1 MGGHSSN
8 SGGDTGPANRYST
21 PKKKVV
27 DFIKGGG
34 VVGYAVRAITK
45 NIKETKAKKAKQN
58 ALDYEGDAL
67 GTKSA
72 NTYTTPTDND
82 RGVNDNALVM
92 DQAIVSKK
100 STEQPKVKAQM
111 NNTNETT
118 TKGPTSVEMTSDE
131 KLSAAKRKGRKT
143 TVLTSITGVEEKAT
157 LSKKKLLG

>member
-34 VVGYAVRAITK
+34 VTGMVVRAITK
-45 NIKETKAKKAKQN
+45 NIKETKAKKDKQN